1 MKFHSISQEQI
12 GNQKQNLTRKLEKRA
27 WQVRIQ
33 LKTMQNSLINNLSP
47 RYMKF
52 QSISQEQ
59 MGNQETKSDSKV
71 GRKRAW
77 HVHEITIPSK
87 FENKLE
93 FQWKSSWTSP
103 DAVTPFLWL
112 KVAKWLGLWN
122 EVLCSSTLQMLLKI
136 VRSGQSEMSK
146 KVCCLPS
153 REKKS
158 VSSVSTLTFP
168 ILRTICVVELCT
180 IPHLKFPICSY
191 LEPEKKGIAVWW
203 SIDDERT
210 WKKGRNSMSFFVD
223 LTQ

>member
-1 MKFHSISQEQI
+1 MTFHSISQEQI

-77 HVHEITIPSK
+77 HVHEIAIPSK
-87 FENKLE
+87 FENKLT
-93 FQWKSSWTSP
+93 FQWKWSWTSP
-103 DAVTPFLWL
+103 DAITSFFWL
-112 KVAKWLGLWN
+112 KVAKWLGLSIV
-122 EVLCSSTLQMLLKI
+122 VLFSWLVLHCKCFWRLFTI
-136 VRSGQSEMSK
+136 YN
-146 KVCCLPS
+146 
-153 REKKS
+153 
-158 VSSVSTLTFP
+158 LTFP
-168 ILRTICVVELCT
+168 ISKTICVVELCT

-210 WKKGRNSMSFFVD
+210 WKRGRNSMSFFVD